1 MKLKAHKAKDRSLIL
16 RVPIE
21 LARDIYRESGD
32 LQFAMF
38 PATMTLIDTIGKA
51 LRADKTEIIKQL
63 KPTILRRDRK
73 TTVSHEDLIRPT
85 ILTR

>member
-1 MKLKAHKAKDRSLIL
+1 MNARKPKDHGLII

-51 LRADKTEIIKQL
+51 LGASKKENTRQL
-63 KPTILRRDRK
+63 KPTLLRRDRK
-73 TTVSHEDLIRPT
+73 TTVSHEDLRTPT

>member
-1 MKLKAHKAKDRSLIL
+1 MTARKSKDQSLII
-16 RVPIE
+16 RVPVE

-38 PATMTLIDTIGKA
+38 PATMTLIDTLGKA
-51 LRADKTEIIKQL
+51 LGASKKESVKQL
-63 KPTILRRDRK
+63 KPIILRRDRK
-73 TTVSHEDLIRPT
+73 NLVRNEDLRTPT

>member
-1 MKLKAHKAKDRSLIL
+1 LNAHKPKDHSLII
-16 RVPIE
+16 RVPFE
-21 LARDIYRESGD
+21 LAQDIYRESGD

-51 LRADKTEIIKQL
+51 LGVSNRKKTTKQL

-73 TTVSHEDLIRPT
+73 TIVTHEDSRIPT

>member
-1 MKLKAHKAKDRSLIL
+1 LTARKSKDQSLII
-16 RVPIE
+16 RVPVE

-38 PATMTLIDTIGKA
+38 PATMTLIDTLGKA
-51 LRADKTEIIKQL
+51 LGASKKESVKQL
-63 KPTILRRDRK
+63 KPIILRRDRK
-73 TTVSHEDLIRPT
+73 NLVRNEDLRTPT